1 MMKTI
6 AIANQKGGVGKTTT
20 TINLAAALVKQGH
33 RVLVVD
39 ADPQGDL
46 TAYLGCD
53 DADNLPITLATVMDK
68 VMNDQALHYNEGI
81 FHHQEGMDYVP
92 ANIELAD
99 IDVRL
104 VGTMSR
110 EAMLKTYLELFQKQY
125 DYCLIDCMPSLG
137 MLTVNALAAA
147 DSVIIPVQTQHFPLK
162 GLVQL
167 TNSIQRV
174 RRRINRNL
182 RLEGIVLTMV
192 DQRTNLSRDVCRT
205 LRQTYGQQ
213 VRIFKTE
220 IPISTRTAESSASGH
235 SILCYDPSSKA
246 ALAYECLAKEVT
258 SHVPE
263 QHLQKHG
270 QNAPTR

>member
-1 MMKTI
+1 MKTI
-6 AIANQKGGVGKTTT
+6 AVANQKGGVGKTTT
-20 TINLAAALVKQGH
+20 TMNLAAALVEQGH

-39 ADPQGDL
+39 ADPQADL

-53 DADNLPITLATVMDK
+53 DADNLPITLATVLDK
-68 VMNDQALHYNEGI
+68 VMNDQPLHHSEGVL
-81 FHHQEGMDYVP
+81 HHEEGMDYVP
-92 ANIELAD
+92 SSIELAD
-99 IDVRL
+99 IDIRL

-110 EAMLKTYLELFQKQY
+110 EIMLKTYLELLGTQY

-137 MLTVNALAAA
+137 MLTVNALVAA

-174 RRRINRNL
+174 RRRINREL

-192 DQRTNLSRDVCRT
+192 DQRTNLSRDVCQT

-213 VRIFKTE
+213 VKIFKTE

-235 SILCYDPSSKA
+235 SILWYDPNSRA
-246 ALAYECLAKEVT
+246 ACAYQTLAKEVA
-258 SHVPE
+258 SRGRLQQP
-263 QHLQKHG
+263 QKHDK
-270 QNAPTR
+270 NAPTR